1 MILMQDTVFLLI
13 LVLLEKKI
21 MGKVHVLL
29 NALMDTKMM
38 EQETDVLEIQ
48 VLVHSVTKMMEVE

>member
-29 NALMDTKMM
+29 SALMDTKMM

>member
-1 MILMQDTVFLLI
+1 MFLLI

-29 NALMDTKMM
+29 SALMDTKMM